1 METLLSAKFEF
12 FVAAKIANKTFKGLK
27 LATLDFFI
35 ATLFD
40 ESKKIVT
47 SYILSACVL
56 SESISDKCE
65 ERLVH
70 SHSSQDKKPL
80 KCLF

>member
-1 METLLSAKFEF
+1 METFWSAKFEL
-12 FVAAKIANKTFKGLK
+12 FVAEKIANKTFKGLK

-47 SYILSACVL
+47 SCILQACVL
-56 SESISDKCE
+56 SESI
-65 ERLVH
+65 
-70 SHSSQDKKPL
+70 
-80 KCLF
+80 